1 MGGLEPTGDHVL
13 ELLRAGKPVVTA
25 NKQLLARR
33 STELFAAA
41 AEAGV
46 QLRFEASVCAAIPVI
61 KVLRESLVVTN
72 VHRVLGIVNG
82 TTNFILTR
90 MEAGAGYEEA
100 LAEAQRLGY
109 AEADPTEDV
118 SGADA
123 AAKMAILASV
133 AFGSRV
139 ELGDVAYEGIERI
152 RPEHVEAARSLDSVV
167 RLVGTATLVDGAVD
181 VRVGP
186 ALVGRHHPLASVE
199 GPFNAVML
207 HGDAIR
213 EIMLEGP
220 GAGGLETASAVV
232 ADMVSVLGTTGTGF
246 LQGDACWRSL
256 PTLPAGEL
264 RAPFY
269 VRIAVDD
276 RPGVLAHVAE
286 RLRRGR
292 GLDRP
297 ARRSRCRTAAQRST
311 SSRTARRRAAL
322 PPRSTRSPRCPRCT
336 PARRRS
342 ASSPSAASELRVT
355 LGEGSTPLLPVPRL
369 SARLGV
375 ELWVKWEGSN
385 PTGSFKDRGMAV
397 AVSRALERGAPGIV
411 CASTGNTAASAA
423 AYGARAGLPVVVVT
437 SRGSVA
443 RGKVIQA
450 RAVGVEL
457 REIDG
462 TFNDAHLEARRLAEI
477 EGLVNVNSINP
488 DRIEGQSSAAREVLE
503 QLGGLPDVLA
513 LPYGGGGNTVSYAR
527 GFGETLPRFLL
538 GEAAQR
544 RETFA
549 TRDPDR
555 RAGPP

>member
-1 MGGLEPTGDHVL
+1 MSVDVPVALLGYGTVGSAVARLLADSADDIERATGHRLRLVRALVRDVDKEREFQPDDGVLTTDFARIRDDESIAVVAEVMGGLEPTGDYLL

-90 MEAGAGYEEA
+90 METGAGYDEA

-139 ELGDVAYEGIERI
+139 ELDDVAYEGIERI
-152 RPEHVEAARSLDSVV
+152 RPEHVEAAGSLDSVI

-186 ALVGRHHPLASVE
+186 ALVNRHHPLASVE

-246 LQGDACWRSL
+246 LQDDACWRSL
-256 PTLPAGEL
+256 PTLPAGDL
-264 RAPFY
+264 PAPFY
-269 VRIAVDD
+269 VRIAVED

-286 RLRRGR
+286 RFAEEGVSIAQLSQHVQNGSAALDVVTHTAPSGR
-292 GLDRP
+292 VAAALD
-297 ARRSRCRTAAQRST
+297 AI
-311 SSRTARRRAAL
+311 AAL
-322 PPRSTRSPRCPRCT
+322 PEVH
-336 PARRRS
+336 ARPE
-342 ASSPSAASELRVT
+342 ALRV
-355 LGEGSTPLLPVPRL
+355 
-369 SARLGV
+369 
-375 ELWVKWEGSN
+375 
-385 PTGSFKDRGMAV
+385 
-397 AVSRALERGAPGIV
+397 VSERGV
-411 CASTGNTAASAA
+411 
-423 AYGARAGLPVVVVT
+423 
-437 SRGSVA
+437 
-443 RGKVIQA
+443 
-450 RAVGVEL
+450 
-457 REIDG
+457 
-462 TFNDAHLEARRLAEI
+462 
-477 EGLVNVNSINP
+477 
-488 DRIEGQSSAAREVLE
+488 
-503 QLGGLPDVLA
+503 
-513 LPYGGGGNTVSYAR
+513 
-527 GFGETLPRFLL
+527 
-538 GEAAQR
+538 
-544 RETFA
+544 
-549 TRDPDR
+549 
-555 RAGPP
+555 

>member
-1 MGGLEPTGDHVL
+1 MSVDVPVALLGYGTVGCAVARLLADSADDIERATGHRLRLVRALVRDVAKEREFEPDDGVLTTDFAQIRDDASIAVVAEVMGGLEPTGDHVL
-13 ELLRAGKPVVTA
+13 ELLRGGKPVVTA

-41 AEAGV
+41 SEAGV

-90 MEAGAGYEEA
+90 MESGAAYEEA
-100 LAEAQRLGY
+100 LSEAQRLGY

-167 RLVGTATLVDGAVD
+167 RLVGSATLVDGAID

-246 LQGDACWRSL
+246 LQDDACWRSL

-264 RAPFY
+264 PAPFY
-269 VRIAVDD
+269 VRISLDD

-286 RLRRGR
+286 RLAEEGVSIAQLSQQVENGSAALDIVTHTAPSGR
-292 GLDRP
+292 LAAALD
-297 ARRSRCRTAAQRST
+297 AI
-311 SSRTARRRAAL
+311 AAL
-322 PPRSTRSPRCPRCT
+322 PEVHTRPE
-336 PARRRS
+336 A
-342 ASSPSAASELRVT
+342 LRVVT
-355 LGEGSTPLLPVPRL
+355 
-369 SARLGV
+369 
-375 ELWVKWEGSN
+375 
-385 PTGSFKDRGMAV
+385 
-397 AVSRALERGAPGIV
+397 ERGV
-411 CASTGNTAASAA
+411 
-423 AYGARAGLPVVVVT
+423 
-437 SRGSVA
+437 
-443 RGKVIQA
+443 
-450 RAVGVEL
+450 
-457 REIDG
+457 
-462 TFNDAHLEARRLAEI
+462 
-477 EGLVNVNSINP
+477 
-488 DRIEGQSSAAREVLE
+488 
-503 QLGGLPDVLA
+503 
-513 LPYGGGGNTVSYAR
+513 
-527 GFGETLPRFLL
+527 
-538 GEAAQR
+538 
-544 RETFA
+544 
-549 TRDPDR
+549 
-555 RAGPP
+555 